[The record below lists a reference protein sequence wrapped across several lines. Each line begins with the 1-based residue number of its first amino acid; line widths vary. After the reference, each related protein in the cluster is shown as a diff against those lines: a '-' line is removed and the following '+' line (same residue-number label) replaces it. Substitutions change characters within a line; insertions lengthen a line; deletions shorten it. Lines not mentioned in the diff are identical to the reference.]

1 MAVVPSSWVAD
12 SAVPVSWVTGALDP
26 LVEGPTL
33 FLDQVWESEGGKSEW
48 NCSPATEKPKLAE
61 VLAAVLAVTFALL
74 LGCCLSRP
82 NARHMTALSANSI
95 LSRRQSR

>member
-1 MAVVPSSWVAD
+1 MEARILGQAWEP
-12 SAVPVSWVTGALDP
+12 
-26 LVEGPTL
+26 EG
-33 FLDQVWESEGGKSEW
+33 DKSEW
-48 NCSPATEKPKLAE
+48 YCSPATEKPKLAE

-74 LGCCLSRP
+74 AVTFALPLDCCLSRP